1 MTVSQTRPPAAIVDD
16 PAVPPTRQHRSLGAL
31 LGKANV
37 LTGFVILIAIWE
49 LAPRLGLIDQEAF
62 SPFSVVVRRLVHLAG
77 TSDFWLEARSTL
89 RTWALG
95 LAIST
100 VAGLALAVLIAVIPG
115 ARRYTHSTIEFL
127 RPIPSVALIPAVILV
142 VGTKYESGV
151 VLITYAAL
159 WPMLLQTL
167 AGFDDIDSVARDT
180 ARSFR
185 FPLRLMATDLIW
197 PSVLPYFFTGLR
209 ISASV
214 ALVLGVTGEMVIG
227 TVGLGQGIALAQNAG
242 DTPTMYALVLVTG
255 LLGVLINIVFRAI
268 ERRSL
273 RWHTSVRSLEAL

>member
-1 MTVSQTRPPAAIVDD
+1 MTVSQTRPPVALGDAAAA
-16 PAVPPTRQHRSLGAL
+16 PARPSGLRIL

-37 LTGFVILIAIWE
+37 LTGFAILIVIWE
-49 LAPRLGLIDQEAF
+49 LAPRWGLIDREAF
-62 SPFSVVVRRLVHLAG
+62 APFSAVVRRLAHLAT
-77 TSDFWLEARSTL
+77 TSDFWLEVRSTL
-89 RTWALG
+89 RTWAVG

-100 VAGLALAVLIAVIPG
+100 VGGVVLAALIAVIPG

-167 AGFDDIDSVARDT
+167 AGFDDIDAVARDT

-185 FPLRLMATDLIW
+185 FPARLLATDVIW
-197 PSVLPYFFTGLR
+197 PSLLPYFFTGLR

-227 TVGLGQGIALAQNAG
+227 TVGLGQGIAIAQSAG

-255 LLGVLINIVFRAI
+255 VLGVLINVVFRKI
-268 ERRSL
+268 EKRSL
-273 RWHTSVRSLEAL
+273 RWHTSVRNLEAL

>member
-1 MTVSQTRPPAAIVDD
+1 MTVSQTRPPVALDAT
-16 PAVPPTRQHRSLGAL
+16 PAPGRPGRLRDL

-37 LTGFVILIAIWE
+37 LTGFVVLIAIWE
-49 LAPRLGLIDQEAF
+49 LAPRWGLIDREAF
-62 SPFSVVVRRLVHLAG
+62 SPFSEVVRRLAHLAT
-77 TSDFWLEARSTL
+77 TSDFWVEVRSTL
-89 RTWALG
+89 RTWVIG

-100 VAGLALAVLIAVIPG
+100 VGGVVLAALITVIPG

-185 FPLRLMATDLIW
+185 FPVRLLATDLIW
-197 PSVLPYFFTGLR
+197 PSLLPYFFTGLR

-227 TVGLGQGIALAQNAG
+227 TVGLGQGIAISQSAG

-255 LLGVLINIVFRAI
+255 VLGVLINIVFRSM
-268 ERRSL
+268 EKRSL
-273 RWHTSVRSLEAL
+273 RWHSSVRNLEAL